1 MNPTTNRRGRIFL
14 FAAVTL
20 LVVLAGSAAA
30 GRAITDPRAETGT
43 NGPQYVTSS
52 VTVQKISRAT
62 GVAPCP
68 VGTTAIDGGVSSE
81 SERFT
86 HVVTS
91 AAVVDGSGWSVDL
104 RNQHPSTGLTAH
116 VWAECLAID

>member
-1 MNPTTNRRGRIFL
+1 V
-14 FAAVTL
+14 AVE
-20 LVVLAGSAAA
+20 
-30 GRAITDPRAETGT
+30 P
-43 NGPQYVTSS
+43 
-52 VTVQKISRAT
+52 ISRAT

-68 VGTTAIDGGVSSE
+68 LGTTAIDGGVSSD

-91 AAVVDGSGWSVDL
+91 AADVDGSGWSVEL
-104 RNQHPSTGLTAH
+104 WNQHPSRWLTAH